1 MRKEVSCRCYLLK
14 KPIENLTSIGY
25 FVRKIF
31 CFFIDGTW
39 AQNDCYDAEHA
50 KLHNISFE
58 KSTAFLSGILENETS
73 SPVEQYWK

>member
-1 MRKEVSCRCYLLK
+1 MLDILEVYYKFKASIVYLCK
-14 KPIENLTSIGY
+14 KT
-25 FVRKIF
+25 IF
-31 CFFIDGTW
+31 CFFTDGTW

>member
-1 MRKEVSCRCYLLK
+1 MLVILEVYYKFITKAS
-14 KPIENLTSIGY
+14 SGY
-25 FVRKIF
+25 FCENNFF
-31 CFFIDGTW
+31 CFVTDGTW

>member
-1 MRKEVSCRCYLLK
+1 MLQLLK
-14 KPIENLTSIGY
+14 KSNTNLTIAY
-25 FVRKIF
+25 FCKKNPIF
-31 CFFIDGTW
+31 CFFTDGTW

>member
-1 MRKEVSCRCYLLK
+1 MK
-14 KPIENLTSIGY
+14 KA
-25 FVRKIF
+25 IF
-31 CFFIDGTW
+31 CFITDGTW